1 MDALIL
7 SCATGGGHNAAAE
20 AVREAFESQGD
31 RATVM
36 NPYALTS
43 PRRMRRIDRTYVT
56 LAQKA
61 PKGFGLVYRLGD
73 LYSRS
78 GLRSPVYYLNH
89 RAALALADY
98 LQGHPADVLICP
110 HLFPAEVATQM
121 KRHGLARPKTIFVA
135 TDYTCIPFTE
145 ETDCDAYVIPAADLE
160 EEFVRR
166 GVPADRLYPL
176 GIPTRGCFSRE
187 MTRAQAR
194 RELGLDAEG
203 ALYLLSGGSMGAGQ
217 LGRTV
222 ELLRERSEARLAVIC
237 GSNDGLYRELEE
249 RYGGDL
255 LLLHTT
261 RRMDLW
267 LRACDAFFTK
277 PGGLSSTEA
286 AVAGVPLVHLPPIPG
301 CETINARYFEARGMS
316 RIFDEGALDDLLAQ
330 LADPAR
336 RQEMARC
343 QRRGVNARSAQD
355 IRDLAYRLVEE
366 GTE

>member
-1 MDALIL
+1 MEALIL
-7 SCATGGGHNAAAE
+7 SCGTGGGHNAAA
-20 AVREAFESQGD
+20 
-31 RATVM
+31 RAIQQELTARGHSAQLL
-36 NPYALTS
+36 NPYSLRGRHVESAVNAAYVKLVQTAPHVFGVVYS
-43 PRRMRRIDRTYVT
+43 LGNAYRRV
-56 LAQKA
+56 
-61 PKGFGLVYRLGD
+61 PF
-73 LYSRS
+73 
-78 GLRSPVYYLNH
+78 RSPVYYVNGRMAAYLGRYLSEH
-89 RAALALADY
+89 RF
-98 LQGHPADVLICP
+98 DVIVST
-110 HLFPAEVATQM
+110 HIFPAEILTSL
-121 KRHGLARPKTIFVA
+121 RHRGFPLPKIYYIA

-160 EEFVRR
+160 GEFVHR

-203 ALYLLSGGSMGAGQ
+203 TLYLLSGGSMGAGQ

-249 RYGGDL
+249 RYGGQV

-355 IRDLAYRLVEE
+355 IRDLACRLVEE
-366 GTE
+366 GAE